1 MDFSHCESPPKPSFS
16 PDGRYLYSLPL
27 DLPIKLVLY
36 RFNRPHPAIPNYHDQ
51 YELCYIL
58 KGRGTFTIAG
68 RDYEARE
75 GNIFLVRSGVFHL
88 LTSANPA
95 RMEALTL
102 YFAHEAVHSP
112 GSVDANLE
120 YFLMFH
126 GAKSAPRIALDEA
139 SRARLLHSMEII
151 ATESRDRHDFYRIAV
166 KNALCDI
173 LLVLNRLL
181 QVQSRNYRIPSLALR
196 DANRLRPV
204 FDLIHQSYTERLKLS
219 ELAAAANIGQTSFC
233 RFFKRVTGLTV
244 MDYIRRYRIDQAKEL
259 LMTTDRAVTWIAYE
273 SGFESHSHFDRVF
286 RSVTNLTPHVFRSRY
301 APKVSTASPP
311 PA

>member
-1 MDFSHCESPPKPSFS
+1 
-16 PDGRYLYSLPL
+16 
-27 DLPIKLVLY
+27 
-36 RFNRPHPAIPNYHDQ
+36 
-51 YELCYIL
+51 
-58 KGRGTFTIAG
+58 
-68 RDYEARE
+68 
-75 GNIFLVRSGVFHL
+75 VRSGVFHL

-95 RMEALTL
+95 RMETLTL
-102 YFAHEAVHSP
+102 YFAQEAVHSP

-120 YFLMFH
+120 YFLLFH
-126 GAKSAPRIALDEA
+126 GGKRAPRIALDEA
-139 SRARLLHSMEII
+139 SRAKILHSMEII
-151 ATESRDRHDFYRIAV
+151 ATESRDRRDFYRIAV

-219 ELAAAANIGQTSFC
+219 ELAAAANIGQSSFC

-244 MDYIRRYRIDQAKEL
+244 MDYIRRFRIDRAKEL

-286 RSVTNLTPHVFRSRY
+286 RAVTNLTPHEFRTRY
-301 APKVSTASPP
+301 APKVSAASPP

>member
-1 MDFSHCESPPKPSFS
+1 MDFSQCESPPKPSFS

-27 DLPIKLVLY
+27 DLPIKLLLY
-36 RFNRPHPAIPNYHDQ
+36 RMNRPHPAIPNYHDQ

-58 KGRGTFTIAG
+58 KGRGTFMIAG

-75 GNIFLVRSGVFHL
+75 GTLFLIRSGVFHL
-88 LTSANPA
+88 LTPDNPP
-95 RMEALTL
+95 RMESLTL

-120 YFLMFH
+120 YLLLFQ
-126 GAKSAPRIALDEA
+126 GARSTPRIALDED
-139 SRARLLHSMEII
+139 SRARILGSMEII
-151 ATESRDRHDFYRIAV
+151 AMESRDRRDFYRIAV

-173 LLVLNRLL
+173 LLALNRLL
-181 QVQSRNYRIPSLALR
+181 QVRSGKSPIPSLALR

-204 FDLIHQSYTERLKLS
+204 FDLIHQGYTERMKLS

-233 RFFKRVTGLTV
+233 RYFKRVTGLTV
-244 MDYIRRYRIDQAKEL
+244 MEYIRRYRIDQAKEL
-259 LMTTDRAVTWIAYE
+259 LMSTDRPVTWIAYE

-286 RSVTNLTPHVFRSRY
+286 RSVTHLTPNEFRSRY
-301 APKVSTASPP
+301 APKVSAASPP